1 MKRQNGLLI
10 ELNKFF
16 DDLKYTIYMVLPLSK
31 EQKTIITHIKEIYNF
46 ITDKKKFVT
55 LIPEVR
61 TNISGALDTAQKIE
75 DVAGFDGRIT
85 VVNGFPRA
93 CGEVKFGVS
102 NHTARL
108 VLTAKKFDNSINFV
122 MNLKYI
128 PRVIDSLQTNSSLDL
143 IEFERETQPVK
154 VEKKEDSTMQWLI
167 RESFEKYKKIPDIIW
182 DKGAIGKEP
191 MMRLFAKTSE
201 NVIKKLKEIMEHV

>member
-1 MKRQNGLLI
+1 MKRRNGLLI

-31 EQKTIITHIKEIYNF
+31 EQKTIITQIKEIYNF
-46 ITDKKKFVT
+46 ISDKKKFVT

-61 TNISGALDTAQKIE
+61 TNISGALNTAQKVDEI
-75 DVAGFDGRIT
+75 AGFDGRIT
-85 VVNGFPRA
+85 VVNGFPKA
-93 CGEVKFGVS
+93 CGEVKFGAS

-108 VLTAKKFDNSINFV
+108 VLTAKKFDKSVNFV

-128 PRVIDSLQTNSSLDL
+128 PRVINSLQTKSSLDL
-143 IEFERETQPVK
+143 IEFERETQPVNI
-154 VEKKEDSTMQWLI
+154 EKKEDSTMQWLI

-201 NVIKKLKEIMEHV
+201 NVVKKLKEIMEHV

>member
-1 MKRQNGLLI
+1 MRKRNGLLI

-16 DDLKYTIYMVLPLSK
+16 DDLKYTIYMVLLLSK
-31 EQKTIITHIKEIYNF
+31 EQKTIITQIKEIYNY
-46 ITDKKKFVT
+46 ISDKKKFVT

-61 TNISGALDTAQKIE
+61 TNISGALDTAHKVEEI
-75 DVAGFDGRIT
+75 AGFDGRIT
-85 VVNGFPRA
+85 VVNGLPKA
-93 CGEVKFGVS
+93 CGEVKFGAS

-128 PRVIDSLQTNSSLDL
+128 PRIIDSLQTNSSLDL
-143 IEFERETQPVK
+143 IEFERETQPVN

-201 NVIKKLKEIMEHV
+201 NVIKKLKEIMEHY

>member
-1 MKRQNGLLI
+1 MRKRNGLLI

-16 DDLKYTIYMVLPLSK
+16 DDLKYTIYMVLLLSK
-31 EQKTIITHIKEIYNF
+31 EQKTIITQIKEIYNY
-46 ITDKKKFVT
+46 ISDKKKFVT

-61 TNISGALDTAQKIE
+61 TNISGALDTAHKVEEI
-75 DVAGFDGRIT
+75 AGFDGRIT
-85 VVNGFPRA
+85 VVNGLPKA
-93 CGEVKFGVS
+93 CGEVKFGAS

-128 PRVIDSLQTNSSLDL
+128 PRIIDSLQTNSSLDL
-143 IEFERETQPVK
+143 IEFERETQPVN

>member
-31 EQKTIITHIKEIYNF
+31 EQKTIITQIKEIYNF
-46 ITDKKKFVT
+46 ISDKKKFVT

-61 TNISGALDTAQKIE
+61 TNISGALNTAQKVDEI
-75 DVAGFDGRIT
+75 AGFDGRIT
-85 VVNGFPRA
+85 VVNGFPKA
-93 CGEVKFGVS
+93 CGEVKFGAS

-108 VLTAKKFDNSINFV
+108 VLTAKKFDKSVNFV

-128 PRVIDSLQTNSSLDL
+128 PRVINSLQTKSSLDL
-143 IEFERETQPVK
+143 IEFERETQPVNI
-154 VEKKEDSTMQWLI
+154 EKKEDSTMQWLI

-201 NVIKKLKEIMEHV
+201 NVVKKLKEIMKHV

>member
-1 MKRQNGLLI
+1 MKRQNGLLK

-16 DDLKYTIYMVLPLSK
+16 DDLKYTTYMVLPLSK

-46 ITDKKKFVT
+46 ISDKKKFVN

-61 TNISGALDTAQKIE
+61 TNISGALDTAQKVEEI
-75 DVAGFDGRIT
+75 AGFDGRIT
-85 VVNGFPRA
+85 VVNGFPKA
-93 CGEVKFGVS
+93 CGEVKFGAS

-128 PRVIDSLQTNSSLDL
+128 PRVIDSLQTKSSLDL
-143 IEFERETQPVK
+143 IEFERETQPAT

-167 RESFEKYKKIPDIIW
+167 RKSFEKYKKIPDIIW

-201 NVIKKLKEIMEHV
+201 NVVKKLKEIMEHV

>member
-16 DDLKYTIYMVLPLSK
+16 DDPKYTIYMVLPLSK

-85 VVNGFPRA
+85 VVNGYPKA
-93 CGEVKFGVS
+93 CGEVKFGAS

-108 VLTAKKFDNSINFV
+108 VLTAKKFDKSVNFV

-143 IEFERETQPVK
+143 IEFERETQPVN

>member
-46 ITDKKKFVT
+46 ISDKKKFVT

-143 IEFERETQPVK
+143 IEFERETQPVN

-167 RESFEKYKKIPDIIW
+167 RRSFEKYKKIPDIIW

-201 NVIKKLKEIMEHV
+201 NVIKKLKEIMEHI

>member
-1 MKRQNGLLI
+1 MKRRNGLLI

-16 DDLKYTIYMVLPLSK
+16 DDLKYTIYMVSPLSK
-31 EQKTIITHIKEIYNF
+31 EQKAIVTQIREIYNF
-46 ITDKKKFVT
+46 ISDKKKFVK

-61 TNISGALDTAQKIE
+61 TNISGALNTAQKVDEI
-75 DVAGFDGRIT
+75 AGFDGRIT
-85 VVNGFPRA
+85 VVNGYPKA
-93 CGEVKFGVS
+93 CGEVKFGAS

-122 MNLKYI
+122 MNLRYI
-128 PRVIDSLQTNSSLDL
+128 PSVIISLQTKSSLDL
-143 IEFERETQPVK
+143 IEFERETQPANI
-154 VEKKEDSTMQWLI
+154 EQKEDSTMQWLI
-167 RESFEKYKKIPDIIW
+167 RESFEKHKKIPDIIW

-201 NVIKKLKEIMEHV
+201 NVVKKLKEIMEHV

>member
-16 DDLKYTIYMVLPLSK
+16 DDPKYTIYMVLPLSK

-143 IEFERETQPVK
+143 IEFERETQPVN

>member
-1 MKRQNGLLI
+1 
-10 ELNKFF
+10 
-16 DDLKYTIYMVLPLSK
+16 MVPSLSK
-31 EQKTIITHIKEIYNF
+31 EQKAIVTQITEIYNF
-46 ITDKKKFVT
+46 ISDKKKFVT

-61 TNISGALDTAQKIE
+61 TNISGALDKAQKIDE
-75 DVAGFDGRIT
+75 IAGFDGRIT
-85 VVNGFPRA
+85 VVNGFPKA
-93 CGEVKFGVS
+93 CGEVKFGAS

-128 PRVIDSLQTNSSLDL
+128 PNVIDSLQAKSSLDL
-143 IEFERETQPVK
+143 IEFERETQPVN

-167 RESFEKYKKIPDIIW
+167 RENFEKHKKIPDIIW

-191 MMRLFAKTSE
+191 MMRLFAKNSE
-201 NVIKKLKEIMEHV
+201 IMVKKLKEIMKHV

>member
-16 DDLKYTIYMVLPLSK
+16 DDPKYTIYMVLPLSK

>member
-1 MKRQNGLLI
+1 MKRQNGLLK

-16 DDLKYTIYMVLPLSK
+16 DDLKYTIYMVPSLSK
-31 EQKTIITHIKEIYNF
+31 EQKAIITQIKEIYNF
-46 ITDKKKFVT
+46 ISNKKKFVT

-61 TNISGALDTAQKIE
+61 TNISGALDTAQKVE
-75 DVAGFDGRIT
+75 EVAGFDGRIT
-85 VVNGFPRA
+85 VVNGFPKA
-93 CGEVKFGVS
+93 CGDIKFGAS

-128 PRVIDSLQTNSSLDL
+128 PHLIDSLQTKSSLDL
-143 IEFERETQPVK
+143 IEFERETQPVNI
-154 VEKKEDSTMQWLI
+154 EKKEDSTMQWLI
-167 RESFEKYKKIPDIIW
+167 RKSFENFKKIPDIIW

-191 MMRLFAKTSE
+191 MMRVFAKTSE
-201 NVIKKLKEIMEHV
+201 NVVKKLKEIMEHV